1 MTGPIPWFFR
11 LIVRLGVWPD
21 WNGSE
26 LLSMKH
32 GLPVALIEEVLARVI
47 LSFLTVWTPTSSR
60 VIRLPVDDEHSEVGG
75 GCGRRCYFMKP
86 RTSCAI

>member
-32 GLPVALIEEVLARVI
+32 GLPVALIEELLARDLVV
-47 LSFLTVWTPTSSR
+47 LDR
-60 VIRLPVDDEHSEVGG
+60 VDADLFACDPLAGG
-75 GCGRRCYFMKP
+75 
-86 RTSCAI
+86 